1 MTHKLH
7 FNWSHDS
14 ETILYCISL
23 FLNEQESYTTQST
36 SSLKQQ
42 ASAKPDRTRNKG
54 GYRKMGFA
62 TTTPTPYRWSSWF
75 PSNAKENQ
83 ITLWE
88 SDS

>member
-1 MTHKLH
+1 
-7 FNWSHDS
+7 
-14 ETILYCISL
+14 L

-62 TTTPTPYRWSSWF
+62 TTTPTPYR
-75 PSNAKENQ
+75 
-83 ITLWE
+83 
-88 SDS
+88 